1 MQIVPCNS
9 LLRMAGTS
17 HKSNDAGMT
26 LLELLIA
33 VMMLVTFT
41 GVVIMVMEFTL
52 GFLRDVGKASGNG
65 VLIDHIEAQLRMD
78 ELVEVLSQPGIRKD
92 EIKNMVAKCTDKPA
106 DEWRGMDN
114 QLLPIPNIYPPPGYK
129 FCLRETS
136 QIEDNLNDLLSSGQ
150 PGIYMLQA
158 LPVGS
163 VDPSRLPVR
172 RLFCRPR
179 PFC

>member
-52 GFLRDVGKASGNG
+52 RFLGDSEKATGNG

-92 EIKNMVAKCTDKPA
+92 EIKNMVSKCTDNPA
-106 DEWRGMDN
+106 DEWRGMDD
-114 QLLPIPNIYPPPGYK
+114 QLLPIPKIHPPPGYK
-129 FCLRETS
+129 FCLRATS

-158 LPVGS
+158 LPVGP
-163 VDPSRLPVR
+163 VDPSMLPVR